1 MMQGAATLQNR
12 LSLEN
17 RLNFAEQC
25 SSALSHLPSLS
36 SAVQRYHIYPLGS
49 NFDALFR
56 FQFFSISSILNI
68 QKRDK
73 KIYNEHSKFTK
84 EKIMHDTF
92 VKP

>member
-1 MMQGAATLQNR
+1 MQGAATLQNR

-25 SSALSHLPSLS
+25 SSALSHLPYLS
-36 SAVQRYHIYPLGS
+36 SVQRYHIYPLGS
-49 NFDALFR
+49 NFDALSR
-56 FQFFSISSILNI
+56 FQFFLDFFYFEYT
-68 QKRDK
+68 KRDK
-73 KIYNEHSKFTK
+73 KINNEYLKFTK